1 MKCIINVVLIE
12 HFYQNFRTNLN
23 VKRSGQGPIPFE
35 KILMKDVS
43 FLGIVIRELNLRE
56 SPARIV
62 TEVSQAE

>member
-1 MKCIINVVLIE
+1 
-12 HFYQNFRTNLN
+12 
-23 VKRSGQGPIPFE
+23 
-35 KILMKDVS
+35 MKDVS